1 MKQKKKKKKLEKEI
15 REKKDIN
22 DRLIK
27 DRRIGDIRALFEEEE
42 EEEKKD
48 YYKVE
53 RVSNFWNNNYSE
65 YESNGDK
72 NINLP
77 LDEYLNKIEP
87 YLRNKI
93 IDLQNFGTWESQLI
107 VGNNFISLKDTEK
120 RV

>member
-22 DRLIK
+22 GRLIK

-53 RVSNFWNNNYSE
+53 RVSNF
-65 YESNGDK
+65 
-72 NINLP
+72 
-77 LDEYLNKIEP
+77 
-87 YLRNKI
+87 
-93 IDLQNFGTWESQLI
+93 
-107 VGNNFISLKDTEK
+107 
-120 RV
+120 

>member
-27 DRRIGDIRALFEEEE
+27 DRRIGDIRALFEE

-77 LDEYLNKIEP
+77 LDEYLNKIEH

-93 IDLQNFGTWESQLI
+93 IDLQNFDTWESQLI

>member
-42 EEEKKD
+42 EKKD

-53 RVSNFWNNNYSE
+53 RVSNF
-65 YESNGDK
+65 
-72 NINLP
+72 
-77 LDEYLNKIEP
+77 
-87 YLRNKI
+87 
-93 IDLQNFGTWESQLI
+93 
-107 VGNNFISLKDTEK
+107 
-120 RV
+120 